1 MINKIDLHG
10 IKHQE
15 VQRKLDSFLG
25 KHMMG
30 NRDYVTIVTGNSKRM
45 REVADELNI
54 DYNRLSHFVK
64 IGKVNVFRLSLRGRP
79 RFLPEHVDQVKELI
93 KNGDV

>member
-15 VQRKLDSFLG
+15 VQRKLDFFLG

-45 REVADELNI
+45 RDVVNKVLEDYGLVGEPMFLNEGSI
-54 DYNRLSHFVK
+54 TVK
-64 IGKVNVFRLSLRGRP
+64 LK
-79 RFLPEHVDQVKELI
+79 
-93 KNGDV
+93 

>member
-30 NRDYVTIVTGNSKRM
+30 NKDYVTIVTGNSKKM
-45 REVADELNI
+45 RDIVNKVLEDYGLVGEPMFLNEGSI
-54 DYNRLSHFVK
+54 KVK
-64 IGKVNVFRLSLRGRP
+64 LK
-79 RFLPEHVDQVKELI
+79 
-93 KNGDV
+93 